1 MTDDDLDRRL
11 RAADPLP
18 DLPALR
24 PDRLDQLLED
34 TVTSTAPT
42 SSTPDTHRRPRA
54 LLLAGAAAAVVAV
67 GGGALWLT
75 AGGDPTVLTAQPGG
89 GPAASCAALT
99 PETLARSDV
108 AFAARVTGIA
118 GGTVTLETTERFA
131 GDVADTVEVVQG
143 DAGDVV
149 DGAPLELQQGTT
161 YLLTADGG
169 TIGSCGG
176 SGVDSP
182 ELRALFEAA
191 FG

>member
-34 TVTSTAPT
+34 TVTSTAPQ
-42 SSTPDTHRRPRA
+42 THRRPRA

-75 AGGDPTVLTAQPGG
+75 TGDGDPTVLTAQPVG
-89 GPAASCAALT
+89 GPAASCAAIT
-99 PETLARSDV
+99 PETLAGSDV
-108 AFAARVTGIA
+108 AFAARVTGVE

-149 DGAPLELQQGTT
+149 DGAPLELQPGTT

-169 TIGSCGG
+169 TIGSCSG
-176 SGVDSP
+176 SGADSP